1 MGAQS
6 RVAKDGQYGLLLL
19 SHLHIFCDVLQ

>member
-1 MGAQS
+1 MDAQS
-6 RVAKDGQYGLLLL
+6 RIAKDGRYGLLLL

>member
-1 MGAQS
+1 MDAQS
-6 RVAKDGQYGLLLL
+6 RVAKEGRYGLLAL

>member
-6 RVAKDGQYGLLLL
+6 HVAKDGRYGLLGL
-19 SHLHIFCDVLQ
+19 SHLHIFCDVLH